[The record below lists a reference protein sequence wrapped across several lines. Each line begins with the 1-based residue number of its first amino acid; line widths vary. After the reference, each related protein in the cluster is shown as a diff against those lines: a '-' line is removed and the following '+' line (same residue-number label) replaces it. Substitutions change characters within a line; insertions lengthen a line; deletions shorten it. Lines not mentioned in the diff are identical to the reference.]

1 MYVQHRR
8 TGELRSAV
16 GSTWR
21 WPDFESSGVSQLTP
35 GGFMLPGQAFG
46 VYGSFI
52 RTETFLP
59 EGRVGH
65 GTQEVNKC
73 HLSENVEI

>member
-1 MYVQHRR
+1 
-8 TGELRSAV
+8 
-16 GSTWR
+16 
-21 WPDFESSGVSQLTP
+21 
-35 GGFMLPGQAFG
+35 MLPGQAFG

-52 RTETFLP
+52 RTETFLQ
-59 EGRVGH
+59 GRVGH